1 MASQID
7 RLVTG
12 MYIKQDVIES
22 RESYQRSK
30 SCKTGVTSGMLT
42 KVKSSKVKSESRNKT
57 VRQFSAKKLNGAETE
72 PFLKRVRES
81 KSWLQVKC
89 VQ

>member
-30 SCKTGVTSGMLT
+30 SCKTGVTSALLT
-42 KVKSSKVKSESRNKT
+42 KVKSSHVIKLSVN
-57 VRQFSAKKLNGAETE
+57 FPPKKLNGAETE